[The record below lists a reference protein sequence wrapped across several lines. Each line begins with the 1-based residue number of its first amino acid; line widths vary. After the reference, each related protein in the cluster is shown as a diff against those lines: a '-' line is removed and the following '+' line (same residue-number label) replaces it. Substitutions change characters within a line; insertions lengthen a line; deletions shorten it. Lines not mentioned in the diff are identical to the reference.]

1 MGLRELTIKSEYRSF
16 IDDVVKDFYIP
27 LLSEAVLYQ
36 RAVGF
41 FSSSALSMISRGI
54 DGLIKNGGKI
64 QIVASPRLTEE
75 DYIEIQKGYELRKVI
90 ENSLSR
96 ELKDPE
102 NEEDRKN
109 LSLIAQLVS
118 QGILDIKIAFLT
130 TNNEVSMYH
139 EKMGIITDANGDSV
153 AFSGSMNESENAFRG
168 NYESFDAFCSWTSD
182 AERVFQKEMAFKA
195 IWEDYEPGIEIY
207 EFPEAVKQRLYEYNP
222 TLADKLNIKA
232 TKSKKDKSTADEKL
246 PIHLPDDFRIRS
258 YQSQALEKWRENGF
272 RGIYDMATGTG
283 KTLTALASIEY
294 LYRFNNNRLAIIIV
308 CPYQHLVEQWC
319 EDIVRF
325 GIRPIIGF
333 SASPQKKWK
342 KHLEQA
348 VRSFN
353 LGVLDYFCFVTT
365 NASFVTKSV
374 QQQIQLL
381 ANDTVLV
388 VDEAHNMGA
397 QTYRRYLP
405 SGIPF
410 RLALS
415 ATIDRHNDE
424 EGTEALKCYFGE
436 KCIEYS
442 LRDAIDNRMLTR
454 YYYHP
459 VLTYL
464 EEDELEDY
472 LSITHQLA
480 KAIKKRNGKVVFSE
494 YAKQLLIKRARI
506 VAGARGKLSELEKQ
520 IQPYKK
526 DNHLL
531 IYCGATTIK
540 EGDVEEL
547 SFGTR
552 QIDIVTNLLGNKMQ
566 MRVGRFTSQ
575 ETAQER
581 AQIKKEFAKGDMLQA
596 LVAIKCLDEGVNIP
610 SIKTAFILASSTNP
624 KEYIQRRGRVLRKF
638 PGKEYAI
645 IFDFITLPFSADT
658 ISSHSPDVVSSSKGL
673 VKRELIRMLDFA
685 EISENPSETYNL
697 IYELKHGF
705 GITEEDLKEEEEQ
718 SSVV

>member
-1 MGLRELTIKSEYRSF
+1 MGLKELNIKSEYRSF

-41 FSSSALSMISRGI
+41 FCSSALSMISRGI
-54 DGLIKNGGKI
+54 KGLIENGGKI
-64 QIVASPRLTEE
+64 QIVASPRLTKE
-75 DYIEIQKGYELRKVI
+75 DYEEIEKGYELRKVI

-96 ELKDPE
+96 ELKEPE
-102 NEEDRKN
+102 GEEDREN
-109 LSLIAQLVS
+109 LSFIAQLVA

-130 TNNEVSMYH
+130 TQNEVSMYH

-182 AERVFQKEMAFKA
+182 VERVFQKQMAFRA

-207 EFPEAVKQRLYEYNP
+207 EFPEAVKRRLYEYNP
-222 TLADKLNIKA
+222 EVVDKLHSMA
-232 TKSKKDKSTADEKL
+232 ARKKRDENVDDEKT
-246 PIHLPDDFRIRS
+246 PIHLPEDFKIRS
-258 YQSQALEKWRENGF
+258 YQSQALEKWEENGF

-294 LYRFNNNRLAIIIV
+294 LYRYNNNRLAIVIV

-325 GIRPIIGF
+325 GIRPIVGY
-333 SASPQKKWK
+333 SASTQKNWR

-353 LGVLDYFCFVTT
+353 LGVLDQFCFVTT

-381 ANDTVLV
+381 STDTVFV

-397 QTYRRYLP
+397 GNYRRCLP

-424 EGTEALKCYFGE
+424 AGTDALKSFFGE

-442 LRDAIDNRMLTR
+442 LREAIDNQMLTR
-454 YYYHP
+454 YYYYP

-464 EEDELEDY
+464 DEDELDEY

-480 KAIKKRNGKVVFSE
+480 KAITKRKGKVVLSE

-506 VAGARGKLSELEKQ
+506 VAGARGKLPELERQ
-520 IQPYKK
+520 IQPFK
-526 DNHLL
+526 DDKHLL
-531 IYCGATTIK
+531 VYCGATTIK
-540 EGDVEEL
+540 ARDADDL

-552 QIDIVTNLLGNKMQ
+552 QIDLVTDLLGNKMQ

-581 AQIKKEFAKGDMLQA
+581 AQIRNAFAKGEMLQA

-610 SIKTAFILASSTNP
+610 NIKTAFILASSTNP

-638 PGKEYAI
+638 PGKEHVM

-658 ISSHSPDVVSSSKGL
+658 LAGQSSDVISSSKGL

-685 EISENPSETYNL
+685 EISENPSETYDL

-705 GITEEDLKEEEEQ
+705 RITEEELKEEEEH
-718 SSVV
+718 SDVI